1 MKNLLQEITNN
12 AKKVEELNRL
22 NTNLEHLAKNINQCI
37 DQAKKGL
44 TYCELRGFDWLNEDF
59 IKKASEIYDLKF
71 RILYPTVLEI
81 RWEK

>member
-1 MKNLLQEITNN
+1 MKNLLQEITAN

-44 TYCELRGFDWLNEDF
+44 SYCEL
-59 IKKASEIYDLKF
+59 
-71 RILYPTVLEI
+71 
-81 RWEK
+81 

>member
-1 MKNLLQEITNN
+1 MKNLLQEITAN

-37 DQAKKGL
+37 NQAKKGL
-44 TYCELRGFDWLNEDF
+44 SYCELCGFDWLNEDF

>member
-22 NTNLEHLAKNINQCI
+22 NNNLEHLAKNINRCV